1 MKYSEYSQLDERLTA
16 KGTTILKELNEA
28 EGDVT
33 NTAPTVSNEPDKI
46 DKEKT
51 SLLGSRLFTRWG
63 KVKNTLNKKAGK
75 IQKQI
80 NGKILQKYLPK
91 LIEAEMS
98 IAREITKALE
108 EKIQPKQVIEIVKN
122 KRRQIR
128 KLQAQQVT
136 VVSKAISDI
145 LNNTSKFV
153 EKKIDASKATDKNK
167 LNLKNY
173 WTLLE
178 SQLELNSLNFIQKT
192 ITQKVKEGLKNNPDA
207 IKYYDQSPI
216 NNVFAGQTNTV
227 KNKIEE
233 RKKSVTA
240 TEKNIKI
247 GGGPEKTQ
255 LATTS
260 EAEPEIGKKY
270 EYTQGDKKYILVI
283 KDKNADGSY
292 NSETEDGKSTAILKP
307 VMFKKLVPVKTE
319 TPTDTATATTTKSEG
334 EREAKI

>member
-1 MKYSEYSQLDERLTA
+1 MKYSEYSQLHERLTA

-33 NTAPTVSNEPDKI
+33 NTAPDKI

-98 IAREITKALE
+98 IAQEITKALE

-122 KRRQIR
+122 KRKQIR
-128 KLQAQQVT
+128 KLQAQQVA

-145 LNNTSKFV
+145 LNNTSKFI

-207 IKYYDQSPI
+207 IKYYEQSPI
-216 NNVFAGQTNTV
+216 NNVFAGQTNIV
-227 KNKIEE
+227 KNKIKET
-233 RKKSVTA
+233 KDTVTA
-240 TEKNIKI
+240 AEKIIKS
-247 GGGPEKTQ
+247 GKEPEETQ
-255 LATTS
+255 PATTVT
-260 EAEPEIGKKY
+260 EPEIGKKY

-283 KDKNADGSY
+283 KEKNTDGSY

-307 VMFKKLVPVKTE
+307 GMFKKLVPVKTE
-319 TPTDTATATTTKSEG
+319 APTDTAATTTKSEG